1 MRIYQTENY
10 QQMSKKAANII
21 AAQIISNPESILG
34 LATGSTPI
42 GTYKNLVKK
51 YQDGDIDFKGITSIN
66 LDEYVG
72 LSKDDDQSY
81 RYFMNDNLFNH
92 VNIDINNTYVPDG
105 TQKDAELECK
115 KYDEIIK
122 KSGGIDLQLLGIGQN
137 SHIGFNEPDSVFT
150 FGTHCVDLTENT
162 INANARF
169 FDDINKVPKKAYSM
183 GIGNIFSA
191 KKILLVASGEN
202 KAQAVY
208 DSFFSAITPNVPAS
222 ILQLHSDVIL
232 VADKDALKIVNDKGL
247 I

>member
-137 SHIGFNEPDSVFT
+137 GHIGFNEPDSVFT